1 MTSKIVWQ
9 VKQNKLGEFEA
20 GEPKSLLAK
29 YTVGLNDLAVPTR
42 SLMRLLYLRLL
53 GRRYTFQDCSQSH
66 E

>member
-1 MTSKIVWQ
+1 MTSKIVRQ

-29 YTVGLNDLAVPTR
+29 YTVGLNDLAVPLR
-42 SLMRLLYLRLL
+42 SLRRLYLRLL

>member
-1 MTSKIVWQ
+1 MTNKIVRQ

-20 GEPKSLLAK
+20 GKPKSLLAK

-42 SLMRLLYLRLL
+42 SLRRLYLRLL

>member
-1 MTSKIVWQ
+1 MTSKIVRQ
-9 VKQNKLGEFEA
+9 VKQNNLGEFEA

-42 SLMRLLYLRLL
+42 SLRRLYLRLL

>member
-1 MTSKIVWQ
+1 MTNKIVRQ

-29 YTVGLNDLAVPTR
+29 YTVGLNDLAVPTC
-42 SLMRLLYLRLL
+42 SLRRLYLRLL